1 MAKKGNRT
9 WVWMAAIKESGSKWR
24 FQTERNKVN
33 EGTEKLELKRY
44 APDVQKVV
52 LFRESKDSSKKKK

>member
-9 WVWMAAIKESGSKWR
+9 WVWMIAKIKGETNYR

-33 EGTEKLELKRY
+33 LAGEKLEIKRY
-44 APDVQKVV
+44 DPTTRKQVV
-52 LFRESKDSSKKKK
+52 FKESK

>member
-9 WVWMAAIKESGSKWR
+9 WVWMISKESPFR

-33 EGTEKLELKRY
+33 LTEKLKIKRFD
-44 APDVQKVV
+44 PITRKHLVFQEGK
-52 LFRESKDSSKKKK
+52 

>member
-9 WVWMAAIKESGSKWR
+9 WVWMVAKDKKETSYR

-33 EGTEKLELKRY
+33 QEGKLEIRKFDPTTR
-44 APDVQKVV
+44 KHV
-52 LFRESKDSSKKKK
+52 LFVETK